1 MNEGHIKFLHVV
13 GPDTKNS
20 FGIMQQ
26 IHATQDM
33 REHRFLITAY
43 ESCKQRFPKLEQ
55 FPDNLYIPEHCGF
68 PKRLRRIAFFL
79 RHLRDADV
87 IVWHSLFFTT
97 RKYIWFLFAFPS
109 LMENPCGSSGTPT
122 CTCGSIQRPRCAT
135 ASRIT

>member
-109 LMENPCGSSGTPT
+109 LM
-122 CTCGSIQRPRCAT
+122 
-135 ASRIT
+135 

>member
-109 LMENPCGSSGTPT
+109 LMEKSVWVEWN
-122 CTCGSIQRPRCAT
+122 ADL
-135 ASRIT
+135 

>member
-43 ESCKQRFPKLEQ
+43 ESCKQRFPKLKQ

-68 PKRLRRIAFFL
+68 PKRLRRIAFF
-79 RHLRDADV
+79 
-87 IVWHSLFFTT
+87 
-97 RKYIWFLFAFPS
+97 
-109 LMENPCGSSGTPT
+109 CGTCGMPTSSSGTACSSLHKNTFGFCLLSHP
-122 CTCGSIQRPRCAT
+122 
-135 ASRIT
+135 